1 MNNRAQVC
9 IPPPPPL
16 HTHTY
21 PSHITGKNQS
31 HKEAEKSHRIIIP
44 SSLASLHDLRILTWG
59 LLLLF
64 SVCKRQS
71 ASRIRGT
78 LEMCWQGILLRGG
91 GVATVTG
98 VVWLRNE
105 DLKNYVVSVCLVTVS
120 ALGRFRML
128 GWGGARFRI
137 LGG

>member
-1 MNNRAQVC
+1 
-9 IPPPPPL
+9 
-16 HTHTY
+16 
-21 PSHITGKNQS
+21 
-31 HKEAEKSHRIIIP
+31 
-44 SSLASLHDLRILTWG
+44 
-59 LLLLF
+59 
-64 SVCKRQS
+64 
-71 ASRIRGT
+71 
-78 LEMCWQGILLRGG
+78 MCWQGILLRGG